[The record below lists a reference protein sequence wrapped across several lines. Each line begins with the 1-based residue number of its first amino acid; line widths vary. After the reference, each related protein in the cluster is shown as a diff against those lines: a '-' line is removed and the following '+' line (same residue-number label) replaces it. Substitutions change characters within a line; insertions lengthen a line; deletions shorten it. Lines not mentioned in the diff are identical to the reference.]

1 MSAATREP
9 SASERAKILEDLLTR
24 FSWPVEEEHMRESFE
39 VATDPVRQKHVVF
52 WPRES
57 LRVTPAFNRYLHEMG
72 HALLAEKAHPQF
84 SRPSFAKGTDP
95 ALANTYGPAMD
106 AVLDWFVQGLL
117 MEIAPGPQ
125 GEDIDERFRT
135 TAAMLRRGEA
145 LPSVEF
151 VVDSAL
157 ALASF
162 QHFRGLEVEV
172 GGKLA
177 LVVGA
182 FLRTPPEKPTLFG
195 LQSLTRSVVEAFE
208 NHTSALV
215 REKGFERWR
224 VKPLKKK

>member
-1 MSAATREP
+1 VNARPKDLSQAQ
-9 SASERAKILEDLLTR
+9 RAQILEALLAR
-24 FSWPVEEEHMRESFE
+24 FSWPVEEEYMRESFE
-39 VATDPVRQKHVVF
+39 VVTDPGREKHTVF

-57 LRVTPAFNRYLHEMG
+57 LRAGPSFGRYLHEMG
-72 HALLAEKAHPQF
+72 HALLAETVHPQF
-84 SRPSFAKGTDP
+84 SRPAFAKGADP

-125 GEDIDERFRT
+125 GADIDERFRT
-135 TAAMLRRGEA
+135 ASAMLRRGEA
-145 LPSVEF
+145 PPSVEF
-151 VVDSAL
+151 VVDTAL

-162 QHFRGLEVEV
+162 QHFRGLDARV

-177 LVVGA
+177 VVAGA

-208 NHTSALV
+208 RHTAALV
-215 REKGFERWR
+215 REKGFTRWR
-224 VKPLKKK
+224 IKPLKKG